1 MFDRLNPYFRLRG
14 KRTVVL
20 CGILLSISLLN
31 SGWASELFRV
41 AQVEEGDASA
51 VAVMHPTEGNVVS
64 GTVRFTQT
72 ATGMAIEAHLSGLTE
87 GNHGFHIHQYGD
99 CSAANGTSAG
109 GHFNPGHAAHAGPDV
124 ESRHVG
130 DMGNITADAEGSASY
145 SGMNSHLT
153 FEGQNNIIGRAVIVH
168 GGEDDLASQ
177 PTGAA
182 GPRMGCGVIGYS
194 APSAE

>member
-1 MFDRLNPYFRLRG
+1 MLDRLNSNLGLRG
-14 KRTVVL
+14 KRAAVL
-20 CGILLSISLLN
+20 VGIILSLTLLN
-31 SGWASELFRV
+31 SGWASERDRV
-41 AQVEEGDASA
+41 AQVQEGDVSA

-72 ATGMAIEAHLSGLTE
+72 DAGMVIEAHLTGLTE

-130 DMGNITADAEGSASY
+130 DMGNITADADGNASY
-145 SGMNSHLT
+145 SGINSHLS

-168 GGEDDLASQ
+168 GGEDDLSSQ

-182 GPRMGCGVIGYS
+182 GPRTGCGVIGHS
-194 APSAE
+194 APPAD